1 MRKRGKSQ
9 RGGEEMGGGGRWR
22 GGGKQR
28 RVGWGA
34 KQERK

>member
-22 GGGKQR
+22 GGGEPLHLSWF
-28 RVGWGA
+28 VSTLL
-34 KQERK
+34 